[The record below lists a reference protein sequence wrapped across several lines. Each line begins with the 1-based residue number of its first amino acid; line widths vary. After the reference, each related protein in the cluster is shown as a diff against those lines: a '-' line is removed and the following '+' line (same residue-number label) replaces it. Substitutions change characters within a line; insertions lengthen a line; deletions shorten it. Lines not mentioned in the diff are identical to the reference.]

1 MRTLIIGLCAITI
14 TIAVGSGVNLKATDD
29 VKKAIENNNNND
41 NPPVVNNITENTYN
55 IYYEDNK
62 EAVEER
68 DFYKDRTEELESEMN
83 KQYLEE
89 NVIGKNGTVIFKNDY
104 VEYDYSENY

>member
-1 MRTLIIGLCAITI
+1 MKRFFIACVAVIMFNASMNTLIETNEI
-14 TIAVGSGVNLKATDD
+14 
-29 VKKAIENNNNND
+29 KKSIKD
-41 NPPVVNNITENTYN
+41 NKDESPPVVNNVTENNYN

-68 DFYKDRTEELESEMN
+68 DLYKERTEELESEMN

-104 VEYDYSENY
+104 VEYDYSKNY

>member
-1 MRTLIIGLCAITI
+1 MKRFFIACVAVIMFNASMNTLIETNEI
-14 TIAVGSGVNLKATDD
+14 
-29 VKKAIENNNNND
+29 KKSIKD
-41 NPPVVNNITENTYN
+41 NKDESPPVVNNVTENNYN

-68 DFYKDRTEELESEMN
+68 DLYKERTEELESEMN

-89 NVIGKNGTVIFKNDY
+89 NVIDKNGTVIFKNDY
-104 VEYDYSENY
+104 VEYDYSKNY

>member
-1 MRTLIIGLCAITI
+1 MKRFFIACVAVIMFNASMNTLIETSEI
-14 TIAVGSGVNLKATDD
+14 
-29 VKKAIENNNNND
+29 KKSIEDNKDD
-41 NPPVVNNITENTYN
+41 NPPVVNNVTENTYN

-68 DFYKDRTEELESEMN
+68 DFYKNRTEELESEVN
-83 KQYLEE
+83 KGIIEDII
-89 NVIGKNGTVIFKNDY
+89 NKGKDVIFKNDY

>member
-1 MRTLIIGLCAITI
+1 MKRFFIACVAVIMFNASINTLIETNEIKKSIED
-14 TIAVGSGVNLKATDD
+14 NKDD
-29 VKKAIENNNNND
+29 K
-41 NPPVVNNITENTYN
+41 PPVVNNVTENTYN

-68 DFYKDRTEELESEMN
+68 DFYKNRTEELESEVNKGIIEDIMN
-83 KQYLEE
+83 K
-89 NVIGKNGTVIFKNDY
+89 GKEVIFKNDY

>member
-1 MRTLIIGLCAITI
+1 MKRFFIACVAVIMFNASMNTLIETNEI
-14 TIAVGSGVNLKATDD
+14 
-29 VKKAIENNNNND
+29 KKSIEDNKDD
-41 NPPVVNNITENTYN
+41 NPPVVNNVTENTYN

-68 DFYKDRTEELESEMN
+68 DFYKNRTEELESEVN
-83 KQYLEE
+83 KGIIEDII
-89 NVIGKNGTVIFKNDY
+89 NKGKDVIFKNDY